1 MIRRPPRS
9 TLFPYTTLFRSL
21 VALAFGQQRRDRLGW
36 CRAIMVEVA
45 AAERP
50 FRVLRPLRA
59 HAEAAG
65 VPVALVQRATE
76 DAENVRR
83 EHQGDRVRLA
93 PPTELVVAEPRPAV
107 APPVS

>member
-36 CRAIMVEVA
+36 CRAIMIEVP

-59 HAEAAG
+59 DTEAAG
-65 VPVALVQRATE
+65 VLVALVQRATE
-76 DAENVRR
+76 DAVGVRR
-83 EHQGDRVRLA
+83 EDEGDRVELA
-93 PPTELVVAEPRPAV
+93 PPRELVVAQQRPA
-107 APPVS
+107 